1 MSGVEIIIGGGAL
14 LLPLVATGCLFGS
27 KKTAVKYAEDK
38 PAAGYDDK
46 PSRPQPT
53 DSAGAA
59 KSSQA
64 VGVSGRN
71 SSTSPPNVESAAS
84 VRPSVPPTGDSA
96 VTSSGSK
103 PAAVDSPRSKT
114 GAVGLH
120 AEIKTLANTLS
131 GEANKLVLL
140 EPIGQGGFGTVY
152 LGRWRGLEVAV
163 KTVVFSENNGAGMS
177 THTAKARVAAQPQQR
192 AVMEAAVCTSVMHPN
207 VVATYHYD
215 IVAVQD
221 NKEGGATAV
230 AAARP
235 ATDWKLFLVQEYCN
249 ASLQDAMCTKLLH
262 KKETMAPDMDLVLS
276 ILMDIAR
283 GLQYIH
289 EKNIIHGDLTPGNVL
304 LKHDSSSPI
313 GVVGKITDFGLCST
327 IDPTCTHISNITNGT
342 PYYVAP
348 EVVECGMLTK
358 TSDVYSFGVLMWEV
372 YRCMPPWV
380 KTKTGYRQ
388 NPRFRRFPSDSP
400 HVYVVLCARCLD
412 KNPKVRPNFTE
423 VLAELQAMH
432 TAYLNGYSALLDL
445 SMTAPPAPLPAAFA
459 DTDVHVSPAAKD
471 DTAAAPTSQ
480 APPRSQL
487 NIGD

>member
-1 MSGVEIIIGGGAL
+1 MLHPACNALHCSETGRALQAGLGDNSVGMSGVEIIIGGGAL

-46 PSRPQPT
+46 PSSCRSAEWMQQRSQCAAAPPQPT

-140 EPIGQGGFGTVY
+140 EPIGQGGFGTGGMGCQPRAECV
-152 LGRWRGLEVAV
+152 LRKAIALLRCCRLKRRASCVAAV
-163 KTVVFSENNGAGMS
+163 TPTSPAPVDHCLAAHENNGAGMS

-289 EKNIIHGDLTPGNVL
+289 EK
-304 LKHDSSSPI
+304 
-313 GVVGKITDFGLCST
+313 
-327 IDPTCTHISNITNGT
+327 
-342 PYYVAP
+342 
-348 EVVECGMLTK
+348 
-358 TSDVYSFGVLMWEV
+358 
-372 YRCMPPWV
+372 
-380 KTKTGYRQ
+380 
-388 NPRFRRFPSDSP
+388 
-400 HVYVVLCARCLD
+400 
-412 KNPKVRPNFTE
+412 
-423 VLAELQAMH
+423 
-432 TAYLNGYSALLDL
+432 
-445 SMTAPPAPLPAAFA
+445 
-459 DTDVHVSPAAKD
+459 
-471 DTAAAPTSQ
+471 
-480 APPRSQL
+480 
-487 NIGD
+487 